1 MGRLW
6 CRIIEWVR
14 FVRGTV
20 MLIHTTRFGNV
31 EINEKDIIKF
41 PEGLLGF
48 NDLRSFVL
56 LDDPTDD
63 IFAWLQSCDLAEV
76 AFPVL
81 EPDLFRSSYK
91 ANLGKRDLEALGM
104 ENMNRAR
111 TYCIVTIPDDP
122 TQMTANL
129 KAPVIINIPGRTARQ
144 CVLQDNDLAI
154 RHNIFADLQKRVV
167 STPVSDIKK
176 QNIESELAVRI
187 PELTTDK
194 TTTTQI

>member
-1 MGRLW
+1 MYWGD
-6 CRIIEWVR
+6 
-14 FVRGTV
+14 T

-48 NDLRSFVL
+48 NDLRNFVL

-63 IFAWLQSCDLAEV
+63 IFAWLQSCELAEV

-81 EPDLFRSSYK
+81 EPDLFKTSFHV
-91 ANLGKRDLEALGM
+91 NLGKRDLESLNM

-111 TYCIVTIPDDP
+111 VYCIVTIPDDP

-129 KAPVIINIPGRTARQ
+129 KAPVIINIPARIARQ

-154 RHNIFADLQKRVV
+154 RHNIFQDLQKRVV

-187 PELTTDK
+187 PDTKDTATEVTT
-194 TTTTQI
+194 